1 MFKRGGTNMEKIIP
15 AFKKPKR
22 GYCPHCNSEESLKS
36 VIFHDKKGDYYS
48 CFRCQNCGTKYKID
62 WTSTPPTPIYLNSYL
77 LRLLSYDP
85 TFDFI

>member
-1 MFKRGGTNMEKIIP
+1 MRRKRLIYFLFKRGGTNMEKIP

-62 WTSTPPTPIYLNSYL
+62 WTSTPPTPIYLNS
-77 LRLLSYDP
+77 
-85 TFDFI
+85 